1 MNEVLQAIKERRSIR
16 RFKAEQVKDEELNT
30 VLEAGTWAPTG
41 HGSQDPWIVAVQNP
55 EQRATLSKAN
65 AEIMGTTSDPFYGA
79 PTQVYVFASR
89 DNDNNVKDGSLVL
102 GTMMLAA
109 HSIGLGSCWIN
120 RVDKMS
126 ERDDVKALMKGRCES
141 IDESV
146 GTARR
151 TRRCRFAGSWLS
163 LSGTASRKATQGR
176 I

>member
-79 PTQVYVFASR
+79 PRRSMSLLPETMITMSR
-89 DNDNNVKDGSLVL
+89 
-102 GTMMLAA
+102 MAA
-109 HSIGLGSCWIN
+109 WCW
-120 RVDKMS
+120 
-126 ERDDVKALMKGRCES
+126 
-141 IDESV
+141 
-146 GTARR
+146 AR
-151 TRRCRFAGSWLS
+151 
-163 LSGTASRKATQGR
+163 
-176 I
+176 

>member
-41 HGSQDPWIVAVQNP
+41 HGSQDPWIVAVQNSG
-55 EQRATLSKAN
+55 QRATLSKAN
-65 AEIMGTTSDPFYGA
+65 APFYGA
-79 PTQVYVFASR
+79 PTQVYVFASK
-89 DNDNNVKDGSLVL
+89 DNENNVKDGSLVL

-126 ERDDVKALMKGRCES
+126 ERDDVKALMKEWGLP
-141 IDESV
+141 DGLV
-146 GTARR
+146 GI
-151 TRRCRFAGSWLS
+151 GSLA
-163 LSGTASRKATQGR
+163 LGYPAAEPHVPKPRKEGYSRVVK
-176 I
+176 

>member
-126 ERDDVKALMKGRCES
+126 ERDDVKALMKEWGLP
-141 IDESV
+141 DGLV
-146 GTARR
+146 GV
-151 TRRCRFAGSWLS
+151 GSLA
-163 LSGTASRKATQGR
+163 LGYAAAAPRPGKPRKEGYSRVIK
-176 I
+176 